1 MGILNNIAHHVAVAR
16 EALAQEKEAGAARKA
31 RGDLKRHEL
40 EFMPAALEI
49 SETPAPPLGRI
60 VMSAISVFFI
70 IAAVWAW
77 VSEVD
82 IIAIAQGKIVPTKDV
97 QLIQPVET
105 GSIRAIHVRDGQ
117 RVKAGDVLIELDPT
131 GAEADQ
137 ERLVQDLVAAS
148 VEAARL
154 EALLTDDPR
163 ANYRPPEGAPAH
175 LVAQQRSLLESQLS
189 ELEATKAS
197 LLGDINKSKAEGR
210 TVEASIARLKRKL
223 VTVRDRHASSKQLF
237 DQGLMPKMK
246 FGEFEEELGEAEG
259 QLDEQNSRLTEIAA
273 TINSARARLRQAE
286 AEHRRDAH
294 SQLAEVKKTISGI
307 EQELRKAQQR
317 NRLQTLAA
325 PVDGIVQALAVH
337 TVGGVVTPAQELM
350 RIVPIGTKLEI
361 EAMILNK
368 DIGSVEKEQE
378 ATLKVESFP
387 FTKYGTIDGKVRH
400 LSADAV
406 QDEKLGLFFP
416 ARVTM
421 AKSTMWIDGRE
432 VQLTPGMSVTTEIK
446 TGKRKIID
454 FILAPLQ
461 RYQDESLRER

>member
-1 MGILNNIAHHVAVAR
+1 MGFFDNISHHLAVAR
-16 EALAQEKEAGAARKA
+16 EALVWEKENEAGRKA

-49 SETPAPPLGRI
+49 TESPAPPLGRL
-60 VMSAISVFFI
+60 VMSAISVFFV
-70 IAAVWAW
+70 IAAAWAW
-77 VSEVD
+77 ISEVD
-82 IIAIAQGKIVPTKDV
+82 IIAVAQGKIVPTKDV

-105 GSIRAIHVRDGQ
+105 GSVRAIHVRDGQ
-117 RVKAGDVLIELDPT
+117 RVKSGDVLIELDPT
-131 GAEADQ
+131 GADADR
-137 ERLVQDLVAAS
+137 ERLAQDLIVAE
-148 VEAARL
+148 VESARL
-154 EALLTDDPR
+154 NALLTEQPR
-163 ANYRPPEGAPAH
+163 ANYRPPQGAPAH
-175 LVAQQRSLLESQLS
+175 LVAQQRSLLESQLI
-189 ELEATKAS
+189 ELEATRAS

-210 TVEASIARLKRKL
+210 TVEASIARLNRKL
-223 VTVRDRHASSKQLF
+223 LTVRDRHASSKQLF

-259 QLDEQNSRLTEIAA
+259 QLDEFTSRLTEIQA
-273 TINSARARLRQAE
+273 TVNSAQAKLRQAE

-294 SQLAEVKKTISGI
+294 SQLAEVMKTISGI

-317 NRLQTLAA
+317 NRLQTLNA

-350 RIVPIGTKLEI
+350 RIVPIGTRLEI

-368 DIGSVEKEQE
+368 DIGSVEMEQE
-378 ATLKVESFP
+378 AILKVESFP

-406 QDEKLGLFFP
+406 QDEKLGLIFP

-446 TGKRKIID
+446 TGKRKVID
-454 FILAPLQ
+454 FILAPLK